1 MAQKQ
6 HYLFYLDQKLEIDE
20 GKEYTIGRS
29 EDCDIFLPDTFVS
42 RKHALIKRRG
52 EKVIIE
58 DTAST
63 NGIQINYVKEEEKEL
78 IDNDKIV
85 IGSTVFVYRVLE
97 VHISDT
103 ADYKDML
110 SDTLLLE
117 YKLAKIIEDIKDDSL
132 KNKVFDFK
140 KFIEKTKEKMNNLAN
155 IDRLTRLYNRRYFD
169 EHLLREVERAKRY
182 KKQLSLVMID
192 IDHFKKCNDTFGHQK
207 GDEVLQ
213 KIAYLLLTNT
223 RRIDMVCR
231 YGGEE
236 MAIILPEISK
246 NNAFHLAEKI
256 RQIIETGSEKETGI
270 QVTVSLGVAGLD
282 RLDTLQE
289 FIKHADSALY
299 KAKESGR
306 NKTVLYKDDG
316 KS

>member
-1 MAQKQ
+1 MAEKQ
-6 HYLFYLDQKLEIDE
+6 HYLFYLDKKLLICD
-20 GKEYTIGRS
+20 GQSYCIGRS
-29 EDCDIFLPDTFVS
+29 EENDIIIPDTFVS
-42 RKHALIKRRG
+42 RKHAIIQREG
-52 EKVIIE
+52 EKVTIE
-58 DTAST
+58 DNDST
-63 NGIQINYVKEEEKEL
+63 NGIQINYVKEEQKEL

-97 VHISDT
+97 VNITDT
-103 ADYKDML
+103 ADYQDIL

-117 YKLAKIIEDIKDDSL
+117 YKLAKIIEEIKDDTL

-169 EHLLREVERAKRY
+169 EHLLREVERSKRY
-182 KKQLSLVMID
+182 KKRLSLVMID
-192 IDHFKKCNDTFGHQK
+192 IDHFKTINDTYGHQK
-207 GDEVLQ
+207 GDDVLQ

-236 MAIILPEISK
+236 MVIILPEISST
-246 NNAFHLAEKI
+246 NAFNLAEKI
-256 RQIIETGSEKETGI
+256 RTIVEKKSEEETGVKI
-270 QVTVSLGVAGLD
+270 TVSLGVAELD

-289 FIKHADSALY
+289 LIEHADSALY

-306 NKTVLYKDDG
+306 NQTVLHK
-316 KS
+316 K